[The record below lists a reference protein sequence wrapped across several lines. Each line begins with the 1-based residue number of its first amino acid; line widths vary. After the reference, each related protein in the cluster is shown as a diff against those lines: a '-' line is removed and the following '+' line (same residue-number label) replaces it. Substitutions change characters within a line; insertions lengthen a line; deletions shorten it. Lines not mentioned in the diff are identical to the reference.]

1 MSPQGKGM
9 AQLPFAMLC
18 AQRQPG
24 PHHTSTGAP
33 FLNPWE
39 QDRIDGEW
47 SSLKKQRKN
56 GPALKKILFLLVCT
70 RSLLLSMGVL

>member
-1 MSPQGKGM
+1 MYPQGKGM

-47 SSLKKQRKN
+47 SSLCLPAHPPPWPSLSLPSLNN
-56 GPALKKILFLLVCT
+56 GGGGPQL
-70 RSLLLSMGVL
+70 